1 MTSAMESGIQGQQLH
16 EPTGLS
22 QVERVADVFVAP
34 TKTFLD
40 IRRDASWW
48 LPFLLGILVS
58 VLFVTAV
65 DRGIGFDQV
74 ALANVNRSA
83 RAQERLSTMTDA
95 QREQVMYKITDSTRI
110 VSYAYPLGTLIFALI
125 VAGILMMSFN
135 FGLSARASYKEYV
148 AVWFY
153 AGMPLLLKFLLAAG
167 VIFAGAT
174 PEGFNIRNPIGTNI
188 GWYLPSDT
196 SQWARTLFSSVDVF
210 TIWAAILVIVGCATI
225 ARVKR
230 SRAAFIV
237 IGWWVFTI
245 FASTVTA
252 AFQRGS

>member
-1 MTSAMESGIQGQQLH
+1 MTSTMESGVEAQEPH

-22 QVERVADVFVAP
+22 QVERVADAFVAP

-40 IRRDASWW
+40 VRRDASWW
-48 LPFLLGILVS
+48 LPFVLGILVS

-65 DRGIGFDQV
+65 DRRIGFDQV
-74 ALANVNRSA
+74 ALANINRSA
-83 RAQERLSTMTDA
+83 QAQERMSAMTDA
-95 QREQVMYKITDSTRI
+95 QREQVMRKVATSTRI
-110 VSYAYPLGTLIFALI
+110 VSYAYPIGTLVFALI

-135 FGLSARASYKEYV
+135 FGLGAQARYQQYV

-153 AGMPLLLKFLLAAG
+153 AGMPLLLKYLLAAL

-174 PEGFNIRNPIGTNI
+174 PEGFDIRNPIGTNI
-188 GWYLPSDT
+188 GWYLPSDM
-196 SQWARTLFSSVDVF
+196 SQWVRTLFSSVDVF

-237 IGWWVFTI
+237 VGWWIFTI
-245 FASTVTA
+245 LAATVTA